1 MTAGKNDAIRTCLGC
16 RMKKPKKEMVRIV
29 GGPEGN
35 ATFDLSG
42 RLPGRG
48 AYVCPA
54 LSCLNDL
61 KTSSLQHVL
70 KRKIT
75 LAPPGELRETLLA
88 SLERQ
93 FTGLLSI
100 GRKAGKLEYGA
111 DAVAAAIAS
120 GRGSL
125 LLTAGDAATRT
136 LSRLERLGSGV
147 SSRSVSDRESLGR
160 IFGRRTVSVVLVTS
174 AGIARR
180 LELMAD
186 RLTALN
192 TGSYHDLN

>member
-1 MTAGKNDAIRTCLGC
+1 
-16 RMKKPKKEMVRIV
+16 MKKPQKEMIRIV
-29 GGPEGN
+29 GGPEGV

-54 LSCLNDL
+54 LPCLTSL
-61 KTSSLQHVL
+61 KATSLQHVL
-70 KRKIT
+70 KKKIT
-75 LAPPGELRETLLA
+75 LAPPGELGESLRS

-111 DAVAAAIAS
+111 DAVTGALAA

-125 LLTAGDAATRT
+125 LLTAGDAAARTR
-136 LSRLERLGSGV
+136 SRIERLGSKV
-147 SSRSVSDRESLGR
+147 SSRIVSDRETLGR
-160 IFGRRTVSVVLVTS
+160 IFGRSAVSVVLVTS

>member
-1 MTAGKNDAIRTCLGC
+1 
-16 RMKKPKKEMVRIV
+16 MKKPQKEMVRIV
-29 GGPEGN
+29 GGPEGT
-35 ATFDLSG
+35 AAFDLSG

-48 AYVCPA
+48 AYVCPVP
-54 LSCLNDL
+54 SCLGGL
-61 KTSSLQHVL
+61 KASSLQHVL
-70 KRKIT
+70 KKQVS
-75 LAPPGELRETLLA
+75 LAPPEKLGETLRT
-88 SLERQ
+88 SLLRQ

-100 GRKAGKLEYGA
+100 ARKAGKLEYGA
-111 DAVAAAIAS
+111 DAVAGALEA

-125 LLTAGDAATRT
+125 LLTAMDAAERTR
-136 LSRLERLGSGV
+136 SRLGRIGGTV
-147 SSRSVSDRESLGR
+147 PSRSVSDKAALGR
-160 IFGRRTVSVVLVTS
+160 IFGREAVSVVLVSS